1 MIVIAHRGASA
12 YEKENTLK
20 AFKKA
25 FGLNARYLETD
36 IQRTADGK
44 LVLYHDYLLP
54 DGKAV
59 KDCSFDYLKRFN
71 VPLLSELFETAPQ
84 DLFINLEIKN
94 DGNIYPQAEKQLF
107 DFLNSF
113 PSINKERLLI
123 SSFDFGTLKR
133 VRALDDKIKI
143 GVLTRDF
150 DIAKPLGLK
159 AFSVNINH
167 TRLTE
172 DICLACHK
180 NNLKVLVYTV
190 NDKALA
196 KEVSAKGADGIFSD
210 YPDLL
215 YPNFKPTP
223 HI

>member
-25 FGLNARYLETD
+25 FDLNARYLETD
-36 IQRTADGK
+36 IQRTAEGK
-44 LVLYHDYLLP
+44 LILYHDYFLP

-59 KDCSFDYLKRFN
+59 KDCTFAYLKRFN
-71 VPLLSELFETAPQ
+71 VPLLAELFETAPQ

-94 DGNIYPQAEKQLF
+94 DGNIYPQIETQLF
-107 DFLNSF
+107 DFLNSS

-123 SSFDFGTLKR
+123 SSFDFDTLKR
-133 VRALDDKIKI
+133 VRALDGKIKI

-150 DIAKPLGLK
+150 DITKPLELK
-159 AFSVNINH
+159 AFSVNISH

-172 DICLACHK
+172 DICLVCHK
-180 NNLKVLVYTV
+180 NGLKVLVYTV
-190 NDKALA
+190 NDTALA

-215 YPNFKPTP
+215 NESFKPTP

>member
-25 FGLNARYLETD
+25 FDLNARYLETD
-36 IQRTADGK
+36 IQRTAEGK
-44 LVLYHDYLLP
+44 LILYHDYFLP

-59 KDCSFDYLKRFN
+59 KDCTFAYLKRFN
-71 VPLLSELFETAPQ
+71 VPQ

-94 DGNIYPQAEKQLF
+94 DGNIYPQIETQLF
-107 DFLNSF
+107 DFLNSS

-123 SSFDFGTLKR
+123 SSFDFDTLKR
-133 VRALDDKIKI
+133 VRALDGKIKI

-150 DIAKPLGLK
+150 DITKPLELK
-159 AFSVNINH
+159 AFSVNISH

-172 DICLACHK
+172 DICLVCHK
-180 NNLKVLVYTV
+180 NGLKVLVYTV
-190 NDKALA
+190 NDTALA

-215 YPNFKPTP
+215 NESFKLTP